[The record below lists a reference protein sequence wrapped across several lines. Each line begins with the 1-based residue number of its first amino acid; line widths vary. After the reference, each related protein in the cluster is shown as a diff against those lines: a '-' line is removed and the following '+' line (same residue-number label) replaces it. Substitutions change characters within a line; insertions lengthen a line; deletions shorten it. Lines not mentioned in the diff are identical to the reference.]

1 MDEGTGIIEV
11 AAAELVHG
19 LLIEAM
25 EFIHDIHIIAGPFR
39 FFPLEKHL
47 KFAKAVEVQFL
58 GKADDCRRRNVT
70 GLGQLMN
77 RAVADGS
84 AVLQNVLPD
93 SHVRIV
99 EFLAMGI
106 DEFGKLHGWF
116 PLHETGPGGK
126 LRRGRAIVSL

>member
-1 MDEGTGIIEV
+1 MDEGAGVIEI

-19 LLIEAM
+19 LLIETM
-25 EFIHDIHIIAGPFR
+25 EFIHDIRIIAGTFR
-39 FFPLEKHL
+39 LFPLEEHL

-58 GKADDCRRRNVT
+58 GKADDRRRRNVT

-93 SHVRIV
+93 SHIRIV
-99 EFLAMGI
+99 EFLA
-106 DEFGKLHGWF
+106 L
-116 PLHETGPGGK
+116 
-126 LRRGRAIVSL
+126 SLIHI